1 MFAVSTISSQRKSRR
16 EAGRK
21 TEGGRDD
28 REERGDKEGKKINA
42 KEREKGRGVEERGSP
57 RLQTVVRT
65 QETSPVSEV

>member
-1 MFAVSTISSQRKSRR
+1 M
-16 EAGRK
+16 
-21 TEGGRDD
+21 EGGRDD